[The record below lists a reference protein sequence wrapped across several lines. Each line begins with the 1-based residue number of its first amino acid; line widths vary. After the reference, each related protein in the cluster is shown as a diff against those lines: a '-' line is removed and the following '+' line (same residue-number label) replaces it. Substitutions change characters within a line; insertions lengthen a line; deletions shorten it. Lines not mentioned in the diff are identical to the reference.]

1 MAKQIKQAMRLRG
14 RSNKNQDFG
23 KGKQMNKYFKEN
35 EKGFSNGKEIDCFNY
50 GGLGHFATNCPNP
63 KDIKKSM

>member
-1 MAKQIKQAMRLRG
+1 MAKQIKQAMRLRR

-50 GGLGHFATNCPNP
+50 GG
-63 KDIKKSM
+63 